1 LVSAHSISKSYGG
14 VHALIDVDFELRAGE
29 VHALIGE
36 NGAGKSTLVKII
48 TGAVTADRGTLEI
61 GGEPVRDHTPANA
74 KRLGVAAIYQHPAL
88 FAELSVEENV
98 ALGLERK
105 SVWHRVDWPARRLAA
120 RELLDRVGADIAPQT
135 EAGRL
140 SPPQRQ
146 LVEIARAL
154 GADARVLILDEP
166 TASLTTPE
174 TERLFAVIRDL
185 RARSVGLIYISHRLE
200 ELPEI
205 ADRVTVLRDGRL
217 AGTER
222 INAVDRASLIR
233 MMAGREISQVFP
245 KRQVPIGEVVLDAGG
260 LKLRAG
266 EIVGLAGLIGSGRT
280 EFAEEIAR
288 KTPFAGHVPED
299 RQREGVIPEFS
310 VTKNITLANIPS
322 HRGFVDG
329 AGERLIAQEFINRL
343 DIKTPSPDSEVSTLS
358 GGNQQKVAIARW
370 LNTNPRVLIL
380 DEPTQGIDVGAKA
393 EVHRQ
398 MVDLAEHGVGI
409 LMVSS
414 ELPEILGMSDRIA
427 VMCRGKIAG
436 VLTREEATPQ
446 RILSMALDGGD
457 A

>member
-1 LVSAHSISKSYGG
+1 
-14 VHALIDVDFELRAGE
+14 
-29 VHALIGE
+29 
-36 NGAGKSTLVKII
+36 
-48 TGAVTADRGTLEI
+48 
-61 GGEPVRDHTPANA
+61 
-74 KRLGVAAIYQHPAL
+74 
-88 FAELSVEENV
+88 
-98 ALGLERK
+98 
-105 SVWHRVDWPARRLAA
+105 
-120 RELLDRVGADIAPQT
+120 
-135 EAGRL
+135 
-140 SPPQRQ
+140 
-146 LVEIARAL
+146 
-154 GADARVLILDEP
+154 
-166 TASLTTPE
+166 
-174 TERLFAVIRDL
+174 
-185 RARSVGLIYISHRLE
+185 
-200 ELPEI
+200 
-205 ADRVTVLRDGRL
+205 
-217 AGTER
+217 
-222 INAVDRASLIR
+222 

-329 AGERLIAQEFINRL
+329 ACERLIAQEFINRL
-343 DIKTPSPDSEVSTLS
+343 DIKTSSPDSEVSTLS

-427 VMCRGKIAG
+427 VMCRRKIAG

-446 RILSMALDGGD
+446 RILSMALGGGE